1 MFFIGMKNTIPITTS
16 AKVAEGNPQM
26 IFTESQTKEKAFDR
40 EKMTDNQTG
49 LSMSAS
55 LNRMSALLQQFWNT
69 PMYPEAWV
77 SSSSSFSSSSASS
90 ATTDSAST
98 SALGSSTTNT
108 NMGKRCRKLS
118 THDIAHCGGSGVCAR
133 CNGNKRYFDDSPY
146 VNH

>member
-1 MFFIGMKNTIPITTS
+1 MFFIGMKITILVTTS

-26 IFTESQTKEKAFDR
+26 TFTESQTKEKAFDR

-55 LNRMSALLQQFWNT
+55 LNRMSALMQQFWNT
-69 PMYPEAWV
+69 PMYSEAWV

-108 NMGKRCRKLS
+108 NMGK
-118 THDIAHCGGSGVCAR
+118 DV
-133 CNGNKRYFDDSPY
+133 GNFQLMI
-146 VNH
+146 

>member
-1 MFFIGMKNTIPITTS
+1 MFFIGMKITILVTTS

-26 IFTESQTKEKAFDR
+26 TFTESQTKEKAFDR

-77 SSSSSFSSSSASS
+77 SSSSSFSFFSSSSASS

-98 SALGSSTTNT
+98 SALGSSTTNPNT
-108 NMGKRCRKLS
+108 GK
-118 THDIAHCGGSGVCAR
+118 DV
-133 CNGNKRYFDDSPY
+133 GNFQLMI
-146 VNH
+146 

>member
-1 MFFIGMKNTIPITTS
+1 MFFIGMKITIPVTTS

-26 IFTESQTKEKAFDR
+26 TFTESQTKEKAFDR

-108 NMGKRCRKLS
+108 NTGK
-118 THDIAHCGGSGVCAR
+118 DV
-133 CNGNKRYFDDSPY
+133 GNFQLMI
-146 VNH
+146 

>member
-1 MFFIGMKNTIPITTS
+1 MFFIGMKITILVTTS

-26 IFTESQTKEKAFDR
+26 IFTESQTKEKAFGR

-77 SSSSSFSSSSASS
+77 SFSTSFSSSSASS

-108 NMGKRCRKLS
+108 NTGK
-118 THDIAHCGGSGVCAR
+118 DV
-133 CNGNKRYFDDSPY
+133 GNFQLMI
-146 VNH
+146 

>member
-1 MFFIGMKNTIPITTS
+1 MFFIGMKITIPVTTS

-26 IFTESQTKEKAFDR
+26 IFTESQTKEKAFGR

-69 PMYPEAWV
+69 PMYPEAWG

-108 NMGKRCRKLS
+108 NTGK
-118 THDIAHCGGSGVCAR
+118 DV
-133 CNGNKRYFDDSPY
+133 GNFQLMI
-146 VNH
+146 

>member
-1 MFFIGMKNTIPITTS
+1 MFFIGMKITIPVTTS

-26 IFTESQTKEKAFDR
+26 TFTESQTKEKAFDR

-69 PMYPEAWV
+69 PMYSEAWG
-77 SSSSSFSSSSASS
+77 SSSFSSSSASS

-108 NMGKRCRKLS
+108 NTGK
-118 THDIAHCGGSGVCAR
+118 DV
-133 CNGNKRYFDDSPY
+133 GNFQLMI
-146 VNH
+146 

>member
-1 MFFIGMKNTIPITTS
+1 MKITIPVTTS

-69 PMYPEAWV
+69 PMYPEAWG
-77 SSSSSFSSSSASS
+77 SSSSSFSSSASS

-108 NMGKRCRKLS
+108 NTGK
-118 THDIAHCGGSGVCAR
+118 DV
-133 CNGNKRYFDDSPY
+133 GNFQLMI
-146 VNH
+146 